1 MKKRSLMI
9 LPLAAAFALSG
20 CGGSDS
26 SGSNDSAPADAA
38 QAQSQPANEAPTLD
52 GAQVK
57 TVAESMV
64 EGEEKAQVLDGDTI
78 AANMPQAKKMID
90 EMKIEPAKC
99 AEVIAEQSSWDVE
112 GINMAVATVVDG
124 TNAKSYSVASYE
136 DDAKLEAARKGAE
149 SKDLNGCDSFTME
162 AQGQK
167 LTASAEILDGTSD
180 AELTVVTKT
189 NVAMDGVD
197 VPMNSISVQALDGR
211 TAISAS
217 ASGDVK
223 DSQDLI
229 DSLIKDVNKGLAEA
243 KNVK

>member
-20 CGGSDS
+20 CGGSDN
-26 SGSNDSAPADAA
+26 SGSNDSAPADAG

-99 AEVIAEQSSWDVE
+99 AEVIAEQSS
-112 GINMAVATVVDG
+112 
-124 TNAKSYSVASYE
+124 
-136 DDAKLEAARKGAE
+136 
-149 SKDLNGCDSFTME
+149 
-162 AQGQK
+162 
-167 LTASAEILDGTSD
+167 
-180 AELTVVTKT
+180 
-189 NVAMDGVD
+189 
-197 VPMNSISVQALDGR
+197 
-211 TAISAS
+211 
-217 ASGDVK
+217 
-223 DSQDLI
+223 
-229 DSLIKDVNKGLAEA
+229 
-243 KNVK
+243 